1 MKRQKRCGVIYHH
14 LDVNNELWFLVVVGR
29 QEGHISFPKGCK
41 MHFESE
47 KECALRELREET
59 GICERPELL
68 VESVNVNGNTYFTLM
83 SSHKFFVNQHMITDL
98 REVERAEWMTVSSL
112 LSQLNKCNKDI
123 RRWISRLCLDQSSLS
138 DN

>member
-59 GICERPELL
+59 GISEIPDLL

-83 SSHKFFVNQHMITDL
+83 SSHKFFIHQHMITDI

-112 LSQLNKCNKDI
+112 LAQLNKCNKDI
-123 RRWISRLCLDQSSLS
+123 RRWISRLCLDQSSLL